1 MQELRVCIEAEQP
14 AEGETRSVWF
24 ELPIDEEEF
33 FEEMGVDAESSDY
46 RIVEKDLPF
55 ADDVGEDTTVDRL
68 NDLYYTFQSLPS
80 DLQEDCAELLCH
92 FYDLDE
98 LHSHRNDIIHYSMC
112 NNMTDVARELLN
124 DDPAFT
130 SLDERFIRYFDFEA
144 YGDYLDE
151 NGNFIETDHGIY
163 ELP

>member
-14 AEGETRSVWF
+14 EEGETRSVWF

-33 FEEMGVDAESSDY
+33 FEKLGVDAESSDY

-68 NDLYYTFQSLPS
+68 NDLYYTFQSLSS
-80 DLQEDCAELLCH
+80 DLQEDCSELLCH

-130 SLDERFIRYFDFEA
+130 SLDERFLRYFDFEA
-144 YGDYLDE
+144 YGDYLEE

>member
-1 MQELRVCIEAEQP
+1 MQELRVCIEADQP
-14 AEGETRSVWF
+14 TEGETRSVWF

-33 FEEMGVDAESSDY
+33 LEKLGVDAESSDY
-46 RIVEKDLPF
+46 RIAEKDLPF

-68 NDLYYTFQSLPS
+68 NDLYDTFQSLPS
-80 DLQEDCAELLCH
+80 DLQEDCAELLCC

-98 LHSHRNDIIHYSMC
+98 LHSHRNDIIHYSWC
-112 NNMTDVARELLN
+112 KNMEDVAREMLS

-130 SLDERFIRYFDFEA
+130 SLDERVLRYFDYEA